1 MRLPTLPRLRLN
13 NPKGQYYEDLA
24 LRFLQAQGLSLV
36 ARNYRCGSGEIDLIM
51 RSGQYLVFVEVRY
64 RASTSH
70 GGAAA
75 SVTRAK
81 QQKLLRTAQHFLLT
95 QKLNEAGQACRFDVI
110 AFDGK
115 NEDCQWYTNAI
126 QGT

>member
-1 MRLPTLPRLRLN
+1 MQLPALPRLRLN

-64 RASTSH
+64 RA
-70 GGAAA
+70 
-75 SVTRAK
+75 
-81 QQKLLRTAQHFLLT
+81 
-95 QKLNEAGQACRFDVI
+95 
-110 AFDGK
+110 
-115 NEDCQWYTNAI
+115 
-126 QGT
+126 